1 MKKMMMVLFLLVG
14 SFTFSAQAN
23 DGEYPSRAL
32 KPADVKGSIKEAFR
46 KKFPAATFESWS
58 QILTADLYL
67 VRFVNNNEGMLAY
80 VDETAE
86 VVATVRAVSLE
97 MLPITVIQVLQQKY
111 HSFSALDAMEMVLH
125 GELYYLVNL
134 ENEKSRISVKVGA
147 NGDCYEVN
155 REKRTPTRD

>member
-1 MKKMMMVLFLLVG
+1 MVLFLLAG
-14 SFTFSAQAN
+14 SFTFSAQAS
-23 DGEYPSRAL
+23 DGKYPFRAL
-32 KPADVKGSIKEAFR
+32 KTSDVESRIKEAFR
-46 KKFPAATFESWS
+46 KKFPAAAFESWS
-58 QILTADLYL
+58 QVMSADLYL
-67 VRFVNNNEGMLAY
+67 VRFINNNEGMLAY

-86 VVATVRAVSLE
+86 VVATVRAVSLQ
-97 MLPITVIQVLQQKY
+97 MLPFTVIQVLQQKY

-155 REKRTPTRD
+155 REKRSPAGE